1 VSNSL
6 HYKSN
11 LRDIFFNLFEVN
23 GVGTG
28 VLGQGRFAHLD
39 EETARD
45 ALAAIEQLATQEI
58 AKAFEPS
65 DRVPLRLDDE
75 GNVYLQPEVH
85 EMLDRI
91 YEGGWQYLEAADEW
105 GGVGMPPS
113 VGWAAFEMM
122 AGASPMAMFY
132 MFGTFIARVIDLL
145 GTDEQRARF
154 VPAMLEGG
162 WGGTMQ
168 LSEPQAG
175 SDVGEATASARD
187 LGDGTWA
194 IEGTKIWI
202 TNGDYDYPDN
212 IVHLVLARPEGA
224 GPGTK
229 GLSLFI
235 VPKFWVN
242 EDGSLGER
250 NGVVCG
256 SIEKKMGI
264 KGSATC
270 VMNFGEEK
278 PARGFLMGDEHDGIR
293 QMFALIE
300 QARMSI
306 GFKSMSTLS
315 TAYLNA
321 LEYAKERIQGPDLA
335 KWADKTSPRVRII
348 EHPDVRRMLMLQ
360 KSYAEGL
367 RALCYYA
374 SHVQDQVELKGGH
387 AAPAAAEL
395 DRLNDLLL
403 PVVKG
408 FASEVVYEQLA
419 LSIQVLGGSGFVQDY
434 PMEQYVRDQKID
446 SLYEGTTHM
455 QALDLV
461 FRKVARDGGATLTG
475 LGGQIAAEAGRGAEG
490 PGGDRL
496 AEPRERLGRALGELQ
511 RTFAALMARN
521 AESVYHTGLHG
532 NRVLYALGKV
542 VVGWRLIHNAAVALE
557 RLAAGGMPEEEEVFY
572 EGKVAAARF
581 YAREVLPEVTLAR
594 VVVEGS
600 TTELMEVAEAAF

>member
-1 VSNSL
+1 MSTPH

-11 LRDIFFNLFEVN
+11 LRDTFFNLFEVN
-23 GVGTG
+23 GVGTQ
-28 VLGQGRFAHLD
+28 VLGHGRFEHLD

-45 ALAAIEQLATQEI
+45 ALAAIEELSTREI

-65 DRVPLRLDDE
+65 DRIPLALDDD
-75 GNVYLQPEVH
+75 GNVHLQPEVH
-85 EMLDRI
+85 EMLDKI
-91 YEGGWQYLEAADEW
+91 YEGGWQYLEARDEW
-105 GGVGMPPS
+105 DGIGMPPS

-122 AGASPMAMFY
+122 AGAAPMAMFY
-132 MFGTFIARVIDLL
+132 TFGTFIARVIDAL
-145 GTDEQRARF
+145 GTEEQRKRF
-154 VPAMLEGG
+154 VGPMLENG

-175 SDVGEATASARD
+175 SDVGEATTSARD

-194 IEGTKIWI
+194 LEGTKIWI

-270 VMNFGEEK
+270 VMNFGEAE
-278 PARGFLMGDEHDGIR
+278 PARGFLMGEKHDGIR

-321 LEYAKERIQGPDLA
+321 LEYAKERVQGPDLA

-367 RALCYYA
+367 RALCYYT
-374 SHVQDQVELKGGH
+374 SHIQDQVELEGGH
-387 AAPAAAEL
+387 GAPDAKEL

-403 PVVKG
+403 PIVKG
-408 FASEVVYEQLA
+408 FTSEIVYEMLA
-419 LSIQVLGGSGFVQDY
+419 LSLQTLGGSGFVQDY

-446 SLYEGTTHM
+446 SLYEGTTHI

-461 FRKVARDGGATLTG
+461 FRKVARDGGETLG
-475 LGGQIAAEAGRGAEG
+475 RLAALIEAQAALGNDG
-490 PGGDRL
+490 PGGEAL
-496 AEPRERLGRALGELQ
+496 AEPRKRLGKALGEA
-511 RTFAALMARN
+511 RAMFAALLAKN
-521 AESVYHTGLHG
+521 AESVYHTGFQG
-532 NRVLYALGKV
+532 NRVLYALGRL
-542 VVGWRLIHNAAVALE
+542 VVGWLLVRNAAVALE
-557 RLAAGGMPEEEEVFY
+557 RLAADGLTEEDRGFY
-572 EGKVAAARF
+572 RGKGAAARF
-581 YAREVLPEVTLAR
+581 YAREVLPEVALDRR
-594 VVVEGS
+594 VVEEGS
-600 TTELMEVAEAAF
+600 LELMELDEEAF

>member
-1 VSNSL
+1 MSNPL

-11 LRDIFFNLFEVN
+11 LRDICFNLFEVN
-23 GVGTG
+23 DVGET
-28 VLGQGRFAHLD
+28 VLGRGRFEHLD
-39 EETARD
+39 EDTARD
-45 ALAAIEQLATQEI
+45 ALAAVEELATREI
-58 AKAFEPS
+58 ARAFEPS
-65 DRVPLRLDDE
+65 DRIPLELDED
-75 GNVYLQPEVH
+75 GNVHLQPQVH

-91 YEGGWQYLEAADEW
+91 YEGGWQYLEARDEW
-105 GGVGMPPS
+105 GGIGMPPS

-132 MFGTFIARVIDLL
+132 TFGTFIARVIDAL
-145 GTDEQRARF
+145 GTADQRRRF
-154 VPAMLEGG
+154 VGPMLEHG

-175 SDVGEATASARD
+175 SDVGEATTSARQLD
-187 LGDGTWA
+187 DGTWA
-194 IEGTKIWI
+194 LEGTKIWI

-242 EDGSLGER
+242 EDGSVGER

-270 VMNFGEEK
+270 VMNFGETK
-278 PARGFLMGDEHDGIR
+278 PARGFLMGDTHDGIR

-321 LEYAKERIQGPDLA
+321 LEYAKERVQGPDLA
-335 KWADKTSPRVRII
+335 KWADKTSPRVRIV
-348 EHPDVRRMLMLQ
+348 EHPDVKRMLMLQ

-367 RALCYYA
+367 RALCYHA
-374 SHVQDQVELKGGH
+374 SHIQDRVELAGGH
-387 AAPAAAEL
+387 GAGEDREL
-395 DRLNDLLL
+395 DRMNDLLL
-403 PVVKG
+403 PIVKG
-408 FASEVVYEQLA
+408 FTSEVVFELLS
-419 LSIQVLGGSGFVQDY
+419 LSIQTLGGSGFVQDY
-434 PMEQYVRDQKID
+434 PMEQYARDQKID
-446 SLYEGTTHM
+446 SLYEGTTHI

-461 FRKVARDGGATLTG
+461 FRKIVRDRGETLGRLARTVGEE
-475 LGGQIAAEAGRGAEG
+475 AARGNDG
-490 PGGDRL
+490 PGGDQL
-496 AEPRERLGRALGELQ
+496 AEPRQRLAGALQDARDLFEALLA
-511 RTFAALMARN
+511 RT
-521 AESVYHTGLHG
+521 AESVYHTGFHG
-532 NRVLYALGKV
+532 NRALYALGKV
-542 VVGWRLIHNAAVALE
+542 VVGWLLIRNASVALE
-557 RLAAGGMPEEEEVFY
+557 KLEAGGVSDEDRAFY
-572 EGKVAAARF
+572 QGKVAAARF
-581 YAREVLPEVTLAR
+581 FAREVLPEVSAAR
-594 VVVEGS
+594 RIVEES
-600 TTELMEVAEAAF
+600 SLELMELPEAAW

>member
-1 VSNSL
+1 
-6 HYKSN
+6 
-11 LRDIFFNLFEVN
+11 
-23 GVGTG
+23 
-28 VLGQGRFAHLD
+28 
-39 EETARD
+39 
-45 ALAAIEQLATQEI
+45 
-58 AKAFEPS
+58 
-65 DRVPLRLDDE
+65 
-75 GNVYLQPEVH
+75 
-85 EMLDRI
+85 
-91 YEGGWQYLEAADEW
+91 
-105 GGVGMPPS
+105 MPPS
-113 VGWAAFEMM
+113 IGWAGFEMM
-122 AGASPMAMFY
+122 AGAAPMAMFY
-132 MFGTFIARVIDLL
+132 TFGTFIARVIDAV
-145 GTDEQRARF
+145 GTDEQRQRF
-154 VPAMLEGG
+154 VGPMLENG

-175 SDVGEATASARD
+175 SDVGEASVSAKD

-212 IVHLVLARPEGA
+212 IIHLVLARPEGA

-270 VMNFGEEK
+270 VMNFGEDGV
-278 PARGFLMGDEHDGIR
+278 ARGFLVGEKHDGIR

-321 LEYAKERIQGPDLA
+321 LEYTKERIQGPDLA

-348 EHPDVRRMLMLQ
+348 EHPDVKRMLMLQ
-360 KSYAEGL
+360 KAYAEGL

-374 SHVQDQVELKGGH
+374 SHVQDRVELEGGH
-387 AAPAAAEL
+387 GAPEAKEL

-403 PVVKG
+403 PLVKG
-408 FASEVVYEQLA
+408 FTSEIVYEM
-419 LSIQVLGGSGFVQDY
+419 LSLSLQTLGGSGFVQDY

-446 SLYEGTTHM
+446 SLYEGTTHI
-455 QALDLV
+455 QALDLI
-461 FRKVARDGGATLTG
+461 FRKVARDGGETMGRLAG
-475 LGGQIAAEAGRGAEG
+475 MIGAEAGRGSGGAGGAE
-490 PGGDRL
+490 L
-496 AEPRERLGRALGELQ
+496 AEPRERLGAALGEAQAMLE
-511 RTFAALMARN
+511 TLMAKN
-521 AESVYHTGLHG
+521 AESVYHTGFQG
-532 NRVLYALGKV
+532 NRMLQAVGKL
-542 VVGWRLIHNAAVALE
+542 VVGWLLIRNAAVALE
-557 RLAAGGMPEEEEVFY
+557 RLEAGGVTDDDRDFY
-572 EGKVAAARF
+572 QGKVAAARF
-581 YAREVLPEVTLAR
+581 YAREVLPEVALDR
-594 VVVEGS
+594 QVVAEGS
-600 TTELMEVAEAAF
+600 LELMEVPEGAF